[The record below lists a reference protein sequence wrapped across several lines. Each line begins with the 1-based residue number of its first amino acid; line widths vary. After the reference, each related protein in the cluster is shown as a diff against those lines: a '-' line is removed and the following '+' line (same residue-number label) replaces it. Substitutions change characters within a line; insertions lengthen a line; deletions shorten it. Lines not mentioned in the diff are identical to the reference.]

1 MLTLYV
7 YPKSRSLRTVWAAEE
22 IHLDCVCKRVDI
34 RSGEGHSAEYL
45 KLHPGGKVPLLDDN
59 GTFIFE
65 SGAICR
71 YLVDAYGHGTIK
83 PATQLAQGLVDQW
96 ICFALSELEQP
107 LWTEIKHTRV
117 LPEEKRVPA
126 ILSVASWEFD
136 RAVETLISYFDPE
149 KADWLVENEFSL
161 ADMFISH
168 TLALGEQRGH
178 NLPES
183 LTHYVERCMSRP
195 AFARAVRREEDAVSF
210 L

>member
-7 YPKSRSLRTVWAAEE
+7 YPMSRSLRTVWAAEE
-22 IHLDCVCKRVDI
+22 ISLDYACKRVDI
-34 RSGEGHSAEYL
+34 RSGENHSAEYL
-45 KLHPGGKVPLLDDN
+45 KLHSGGKVPLLDDN

-71 YLVDAYGHGTIK
+71 YLVDAYGHGTLK
-83 PATQLAQGLVDQW
+83 PAKQLDQGKVDQW

-126 ILSVASWEFD
+126 ILTVASWEFD
-136 RAVETLISYFDPE
+136 RAVETLLNYFDPD
-149 KADWLVENEFSL
+149 AQTWLVKDQFSL
-161 ADMFISH
+161 ADLFISH

-178 NLPES
+178 HLPEPLS
-183 LTHYVERCMSRP
+183 KYVEHCMSRP
-195 AFARAVRREEDAVSF
+195 AFASAVRREEEAESF